1 MDSKSSRVSSHFENM
16 ANIFDTIYQ
25 GEQKSL
31 LYKIVDILFRKYILE
46 SRLKII
52 LDFAGD
58 VKDKEI
64 LDIGCGSGRYDILLA
79 KGCPKSIL
87 GLDMSSL
94 MIDMAEKLVKIN
106 NVSDICKFEKIEFI
120 QKQFDNKFDIV
131 IAAGV
136 FDYVSDPKTFLLKI
150 KSILKEKAIF
160 SFPVKWSI
168 FTLLRMIW
176 LHKKDCPSYYY
187 SKNDIKKLVKACG
200 LKINSIRKI
209 GSFLI
214 PGNYIVVCG
223 F

>member
-1 MDSKSSRVSSHFENM
+1 MDTKSARVSSHFENM
-16 ANIFDTIYQ
+16 AGIFDSIYR
-25 GEQKSL
+25 GEQESL

-52 LDFAGD
+52 LDFAGN
-58 VKDKEI
+58 VKGKEI

-79 KGCPKSIL
+79 KGGPKSVL

-120 QKQFDNKFDIV
+120 QKKFYSKFDIV

-136 FDYVSDPKTFLLKI
+136 FDYVADPKAFLLKV
-150 KSILKEKAIF
+150 KSVLKEKAVF

-168 FTLLRMIW
+168 FTPLGMVW

-187 SKNDIKKLVKACG
+187 SKKDIRKLVDSCG
-200 LKINSIRKI
+200 LKINSMRKI
-209 GSFLI
+209 EPFLI
-214 PGNYIVVCG
+214 PDNYIVVCG